1 MKNCSKTPSAKS
13 RFFDRQGTTI
23 EQSGN
28 DMKANTSDG
37 MLSGPIFS
45 TFLRHSI
52 PWSLSMLA
60 AGSAAIVDGIFIG
73 RYAGALPLASVNIAM
88 PVFSLLYGVGVM
100 LASGGAAV
108 TGDHMGRGDMR
119 AASAALIK
127 TLISVGFVS
136 LAFCLA
142 AFAMQEKLLALLG
155 ADELLRKDCAAYLG
169 VLLLFSPVFPLC
181 LALSYFVRM
190 DQRPGL
196 ASMGL
201 MVCSALNVA
210 LDAWLIGA
218 ARMGV
223 HGAALATGLSYCV
236 PCLLYASHFF
246 SSRSSY
252 ILPGSLGRW
261 NEMFRAAWN
270 GASECINETSAG
282 IIIWLFNLML
292 MERMGGLG
300 VAAFTVVGYVIM
312 LGGLLSYGFADSLVP
327 IVSVNNGARQ
337 YERTRR
343 FLYSAALMVLCLG
356 MLIFLFLSLWPTTVT
371 RFFLPGEQGAQTI
384 ALAFLRAARWGLLF
398 MGLNMVLA
406 SYFTG
411 RLWAAKSFFI
421 AFCRSL
427 ALPLLLLWLLP
438 SLLGE
443 DGIFYVS
450 SVAEFGTFLL
460 AAGIFI
466 LTMRAGAH

>member
-1 MKNCSKTPSAKS
+1 MKIN
-13 RFFDRQGTTI
+13 TTGGVI
-23 EQSGN
+23 
-28 DMKANTSDG
+28 
-37 MLSGPIFS
+37 SGPIFS
-45 TFLRHSI
+45 TFLHQSI

-60 AGSAAIVDGIFIG
+60 SGSAAIVDGIFIG
-73 RYAGALPLASVNIAM
+73 RYAGALPLASVNIVM
-88 PVFSLLYGVGVM
+88 PVFSLLYGMGIM

-108 TGDHMGRGDMR
+108 TGDHIGRGDMR
-119 AASAALIK
+119 AASAMLLK
-127 TLISVGFVS
+127 TLISVGLAS

-142 AFAMQEKLLALLG
+142 AFIMREKLLAFLG
-155 ADELLRKDCAAYLG
+155 ADEVLLKDCAAYLG
-169 VLLLFSPVFPLC
+169 VLLLFFPVFPLC
-181 LALSYFVRM
+181 IALSYFVRM
-190 DQRPGL
+190 DQRPML

-201 MVCSALNVA
+201 ILCSVLNVA

-218 ARMGV
+218 ARLGV
-223 HGAALATGLSYCV
+223 YGAALATGISYCV

-252 ILPGSLGRW
+252 ILPGSLGKW
-261 NEMFRAAWN
+261 SEMVKAAWN
-270 GASECINETSAG
+270 GSSECINETSAG
-282 IIIWLFNLML
+282 IIIWLFNLIL
-292 MERMGGLG
+292 MDRMGGLG
-300 VAAFTVVGYVIM
+300 VAAFTTVGYVIM

-327 IVSVNNGARQ
+327 IVSVNNGARH

-343 FLYSAALMVLCLG
+343 FLYSAAVMVFCLG
-356 MLIFLFLSLWPTTVT
+356 LLMFLFLSFWPTTVT

-384 ALAFLRAARWGLLF
+384 ALSFLRAARWGLLF

-411 RLWAAKSFFI
+411 RLWAAKSFFV

-438 SLLGE
+438 SKLGE

-450 SVAEFGTFLL
+450 SVAESATFLL
-460 AAGIFI
+460 AGGIFL
-466 LTMRAGAH
+466 LTIRNDASRNSNLRRNPENSGA